1 MAAFFRD
8 LKYYHEKL
16 REKFQLTEED
26 IVRKGNINPHLVIP
40 FLTKTYQPILIPH
53 STAKLCAMMPN
64 NFRVLDIFLDWINKT
79 FSCFSIYLM
88 LHMSD
93 VPGLNEY
100 I

>member
-64 NFRVLDIFLDWINKT
+64 NFRVFDIFLT
-79 FSCFSIYLM
+79 GPTRHSIYLM
-88 LHMSD
+88 LHVAD
-93 VPGLNEY
+93 VPELNKY
-100 I
+100 T